1 MAGAVVTRQANVPFD
16 GGEIQAFVA
25 TPEQEDGFPAV
36 VVIHE
41 WWGLNDHIR
50 DVANRLASEGFVT
63 IAPDLFDGRVTT
75 DAEVAGSMM
84 MALNQQDA
92 LAKLDAAAVAF
103 IRKEG
108 SEKVG
113 TIGFCMGGSYSLM
126 LPIHNSSVAAA
137 VAFYG
142 QVPGDDVLEGLN
154 SPVLYVYAGK
164 DQWIT
169 KDEVDRLDAHLS
181 EKGKPGE
188 VVRYPDCDHAFFN
201 DTRPEVYDES
211 NAGDAWNRAVAFLK
225 ANLG

>member
-1 MAGAVVTRQANVPFD
+1 MAGAVVTREANIPFD
-16 GGEIQAFVA
+16 GSEIEAFIA
-25 TPEQEDGFPAV
+25 TPEPEDGFPAV
-36 VVIHE
+36 VVVHE

-84 MALNQQDA
+84 IGLNQQEA
-92 LAKLDAAAVAF
+92 LARLGAAVRF
-103 IRKEG
+103 IRLEG
-108 SEKVG
+108 IEKIGV
-113 TIGFCMGGSYSLM
+113 IGFCMGGSYSLM
-126 LPIHNSSVAAA
+126 LPIHDSSVAAA
-137 VAFYG
+137 VPFYG
-142 QVPGDDVLEGLN
+142 QVPGNDILDGLN
-154 SPVLYVYAGK
+154 SPVLYIYAGK

-169 KDEVDRLDAHLS
+169 KDEVDRLGAHLS

-225 ANLG
+225 TNLG